1 MHACN
6 PAFWRIHRFKDS
18 PGYKATSF
26 QKKKPTN
33 NLPFYNFV
41 CIFLVYFLVEDDP
54 HFIIYLPKSQ
64 KNICFNID
72 SEPGKILSLVSD
84 PDSGNI
90 KADYI
95 WINYLHHGLCFLLTT
110 WDSFLLQLIR
120 YFTVLK
126 VL

>member
-1 MHACN
+1 MPVILHSGGYT
-6 PAFWRIHRFKDS
+6 DS
-18 PGYKATSF
+18 RTARATKLHPF
-26 QKKKPTN
+26 KKKNPQI
-33 NLPFYNFV
+33 
-41 CIFLVYFLVEDDP
+41 IFLFIILFAFFLCIFLVEDDP

-84 PDSGNI
+84 PESGNI

>member
-1 MHACN
+1 MPVILHSGGYTDSRTARATKLH
-6 PAFWRIHRFKDS
+6 PFK
-18 PGYKATSF
+18 
-26 QKKKPTN
+26 KKKPTN

-84 PDSGNI
+84 PESGNI
-90 KADYI
+90 KQI
-95 WINYLHHGLCFLLTT
+95 MFGLTICIMAYS
-110 WDSFLLQLIR
+110 SF
-120 YFTVLK
+120 
-126 VL
+126 